1 MADILNYTLL
11 EGEMLSNMADIRNYT
26 VSEGE
31 RLSKILV
38 DILNYI
44 GEGLGLCINNH
55 NVPEKDG

>member
-1 MADILNYTLL
+1 
-11 EGEMLSNMADIRNYT
+11 MADIRNYT